1 MTRLAKIVAVI
12 SLVILPVYNTYA
24 QPVWVRG
31 TPSLV
36 STGALSITLNHG
48 LDRTGSVYIIVYN
61 YNNTSILTS
70 SAVRTRAILGPSGTV
85 TATAVVSIKNADVN
99 KVLQAVLN
107 VQDPEQIHTVYIVA
121 ADSKGRLQASPVRLN
136 ATTLPC
142 PEADAGSGGNE
153 CDRNFVLSAVPV
165 LGTGVWTRV
174 SGPGSA
180 SFSPNASSPTATVT
194 VSVYGSYTFRWTETR
209 GKCKS
214 SDDITVNFYQPPVAN
229 AGTGGNQCGSS
240 FTLRAVSGSSE
251 VNGTWT
257 MTSGTGTASFSPDS
271 HSPTA
276 TVTVSEYGTKVF
288 TWTVTNGPCS
298 ASSNVTVNF
307 YGQPVANAG
316 QGGNNCGLEFYLN
329 AIPSTGTGTWTRVS
343 GPGSVNFSPNNHAPS
358 ARVTVSTYGT
368 YVFRWTEVNGPCSS
382 SATITVGFYEQ
393 VSANAGNGGN
403 ECDRNFVL
411 NAVPG
416 SGTGTWTKLT
426 GPGNATFTPN
436 PNQYNATVTVTQWGD
451 YDFAWTEVSNNC
463 SSVDIIRVGFHA
475 PPSISAGQDVVIC
488 RGSSVRLQAAG
499 SGTFLWS
506 PGNLV
511 DNPTAQ
517 NPMATPIVTTLFT
530 VTLTDQFNC
539 RNSDQVT
546 VEVRERPLANAGEDQ
561 LLDYQFEAEL
571 AASELKSNETGEWVV
586 LTGSGILAD
595 KNNNNTIVTGLS
607 LGENYFLW
615 SVANGVCDLS
625 SDTVMIRI
633 NELIIPTLITPNLD
647 GNNDY
652 FVVSGLESLGTTT
665 LNIFNRWGAMVY
677 NNDDYAND
685 WDGIDDYGNPLPD
698 DTYFFFLK
706 PEKIAPIKGYIVIKR

>member
-1 MTRLAKIVAVI
+1 MIRAVKIIAII
-12 SLVILPVYNTYA
+12 SLVLSPVYNTYA
-24 QPVWVRG
+24 QPVWVKG
-31 TPSLV
+31 TPSV
-36 STGALSITLNHG
+36 VTTGALSITLNYG
-48 LDRTGSVYIIVYN
+48 IDRTGTVYIIVYN

-70 SAVRTRAILGPSGTV
+70 STVRTRAILGPSGTI
-85 TATAVVSIKNADVN
+85 TATAIRSVKNDDVG
-99 KVLQAVLN
+99 KVLQVVLN
-107 VQDPEQIHTVYIVA
+107 VTNPGQIHTIYIVS
-121 ADSKGRLQASPVRLN
+121 ADSKGRLQTSPVRLN

-153 CDRNFVLSAVPV
+153 CDRNFVLNAVPV

-174 SGPGSA
+174 SGPGNA
-180 SFSPNASSPTATVT
+180 TFSPNASTPTATVS
-194 VSVYGSYTFRWTETR
+194 VSAYGSYTFRWTETR
-209 GKCKS
+209 GVCKS
-214 SDDITVNFYQPPVAN
+214 SDDIVVNFYQPPDAN
-229 AGTGGNQCGSS
+229 AGTGGNQCGPA

-257 MTSGTGTASFSPDS
+257 MTSGTGTATFSPDS
-271 HSPTA
+271 QSPTA
-276 TVTVSEYGTKVF
+276 TVTVSDYGTKIF

-307 YGQPVANAG
+307 YEQPLANAG

-329 AIPSTGTGTWTRVS
+329 AVPSAGTGTWTRVS
-343 GPGSVNFSPNNHAPS
+343 GPGPVTFSPNNHAPD
-358 ARVTVSTYGT
+358 ARATVSSYGT
-368 YVFRWTEVNGPCSS
+368 YIFRWTEVNGPCTG
-382 SATITVGFYEQ
+382 SATVTVGFFEQ
-393 VSANAGNGGN
+393 VSANAGNGGS
-403 ECDRNFVL
+403 ECDRNFEL

-426 GPGNATFTPN
+426 GPGNATFSPN
-436 PNQYNATVTVTQWGD
+436 PNRYNATVTVTQWGD

-475 PPSISAGQDVVIC
+475 PPSINAGTDAVIC
-488 RGSSVRLQAAG
+488 RGNSVRLQAAG

-511 DNPTAQ
+511 DNPAAQ
-517 NPMATPIVTTLFT
+517 NPLATPLATTVFT
-530 VTLTDQFNC
+530 VTLTDQYTC

-546 VEVRERPLANAGEDQ
+546 VEVREKPLADAGEDQ
-561 LLDYQFEAEL
+561 VLDFQFEAEL

-586 LTGSGILAD
+586 LTGGGILAD
-595 KNNNNTIVTGLS
+595 KNNNNTIVTDLS
-607 LGENYFLW
+607 LGENNFLW

-652 FVVSGLESLGTTT
+652 FVIGGLESLGPAI
-665 LNIFNRWGAMVY
+665 LNVFNRWGAMVFK
-677 NNDDYAND
+677 NDDYAND
-685 WDGIDDYGNPLPD
+685 WDGKDNNGNPLQD
-698 DTYFFFLK
+698 DTYFYFLK